1 MSRCCLIGGAG
12 FIGGHLARA
21 LLATGRE
28 VLVIDLREPGS
39 TPLPEKVSYLQ
50 GDIRQREFI
59 AKALRGVDEIVDL
72 AYSSVPKTSYDDP
85 ILDITD
91 NLPGSVALFEAA
103 SALPLRK
110 MLFVSSG
117 GTIYGEPQ
125 FLPITENHSTNP
137 ISPYG
142 ITKLALEKYAQMYHQ
157 LQGLPIVCVRPSNPF
172 GEGQRPFIGQGFV
185 ATAMASM
192 LTGREIKIFGP
203 QGTVRDYLYVG
214 DLAKALVAA
223 CEFGIPGE
231 CYNIGSS
238 IGRSNIEVIET
249 IADCARRDGIEPWVT
264 HVAPRSFDVSAN
276 VLDIGK
282 LNAVSGWWPET
293 DFEVGIERTWAWYR
307 NQSQARAH

>member
-12 FIGGHLARA
+12 FIGGHLTRA

-28 VLVIDLREPGS
+28 VLVIDLRAPGAVS
-39 TPLPEKVSYLQ
+39 LSEKVSYLQ
-50 GDIRQREFI
+50 GDIRHREFI

-72 AYSSVPKTSYDDP
+72 AYSSVPKTSYDNP

-91 NLPGSVALFEAA
+91 NLPGSLALFEAT
-103 SALPLRK
+103 SALPIKK
-110 MLFVSSG
+110 MLFLSSG

-125 FLPITENHSTNP
+125 GLPIAEDHPTHP

-142 ITKLALEKYAQMYHQ
+142 ITKQALEKYAQMYHRV
-157 LQGLPIVCVRPSNPF
+157 QGLPIVCVRPSNPY
-172 GEGQRPFIGQGFV
+172 GEGQRPFVGQGFI

-192 LTGREIKIFGP
+192 LTGRDITIFGP
-203 QGTVRDYLYVG
+203 RGTVRDYLYVE

-223 CEFGIPGE
+223 CEFGVPGE

-238 IGRSNIEVIET
+238 IGRSNMEVIER
-249 IADCARRDGIEPWVT
+249 IAVSARRDGVEPRVT

-276 VLDIGK
+276 VLDTGK
-282 LNAVSGWWPET
+282 LNMISGWRPEM
-293 DFEVGIERTWAWYR
+293 DFDAGIERTWAWYR
-307 NQSQARAH
+307 SNFQGEAR